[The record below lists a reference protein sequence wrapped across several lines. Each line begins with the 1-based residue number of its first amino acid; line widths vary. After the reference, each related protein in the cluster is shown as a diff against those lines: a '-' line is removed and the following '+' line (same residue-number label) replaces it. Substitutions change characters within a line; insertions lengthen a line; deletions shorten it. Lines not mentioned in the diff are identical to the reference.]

1 PKPFDRF
8 GHTGDSYS
16 MGQWYPKVAVYDDR
30 GWHADPYHYFSEF
43 YGDFGTFDVAITLP
57 DRFWVGATG
66 TLRGATGGDNE
77 IPLADRETARD
88 SVTVRLRAVTA
99 DSLRE
104 RWPRSRLSVESDLT
118 DLEGKSR
125 APLELKRDQE
135 VALRVPR
142 GAPLHYSY
150 SWVES
155 ERESRSEADAA
166 GRPRPLRLVA
176 AARDTTV
183 RDTIRALAAVSTP
196 LDSVMPSLK
205 TLHFHAERVH
215 DFAWVASPDYVRAD
229 TVWNKIAIRALAFRS
244 DQDRWSDQRAYVVS
258 AMKFIT
264 REAGP
269 YVWPSFTSAEAY
281 VGGGAMEYP
290 MLIMNDPDMNTRWFE
305 WLDVTI
311 AHELAHNWFYGM
323 LGSDERA
330 FPWLDEGFAQYME
343 HRYGDWKHPDGFFKG
358 RKRLPWMGPYRE
370 FLNDET
376 RYLSRAWARDE
387 RPMSTSADEHP

>member
-155 ERESRSEADAA
+155 DRESRSEADTA

-183 RDTIRALAAVSTP
+183 RDTIRALAAASTP

-215 DFAWVASPDYVRAD
+215 DFARLRSRRHGLEPDRDPGAVVPLRSGPLERSARLRRLGHEVNHARGGPVR
-229 TVWNKIAIRALAFRS
+229 LAFVH
-244 DQDRWSDQRAYVVS
+244 QR
-258 AMKFIT
+258 
-264 REAGP
+264 
-269 YVWPSFTSAEAY
+269 
-281 VGGGAMEYP
+281 GGLRRGRGDG
-290 MLIMNDPDMNTRWFE
+290 IPD
-305 WLDVTI
+305 
-311 AHELAHNWFYGM
+311 A
-323 LGSDERA
+323 
-330 FPWLDEGFAQYME
+330 
-343 HRYGDWKHPDGFFKG
+343 
-358 RKRLPWMGPYRE
+358 
-370 FLNDET
+370 
-376 RYLSRAWARDE
+376 
-387 RPMSTSADEHP
+387 